1 VTETTDG
8 RTARARRIRGERR
21 VQVLRVARQVFSER
35 GYHAAS
41 IADIIAAA
49 GIARGTF
56 YLYFGNKRA
65 IFEQLLDELLAQ
77 LGRAVR
83 RIRIEEGAPT
93 PIDQMRENV
102 HRVLDVLEENRE
114 LTKILLRE
122 AVGLDSAFDEKLGA
136 FYGSVIGR
144 IRGGLDLGQE
154 LGLVRKCDSRV
165 AAHCVLGG
173 IKEVVYHALVAG
185 DLKNVGREALV
196 GEIVDYTLKGLFR

>member
-1 VTETTDG
+1 VAETTDG
-8 RTARARRIRGERR
+8 RAVRAKRIRDKRR
-21 VQVLRVARQVFSER
+21 AQVLRVARQVFSER

-65 IFEQLLDELLAQ
+65 IFDELLDELLAQ

-83 RIRIEEGAPT
+83 RISMEEGAPS
-93 PIDQMRENV
+93 PIDQIRANV
-102 HRVLDVLEENRE
+102 HRILDVLEENRE

-136 FYGSVIGR
+136 FYGSVIQR
-144 IRGGLDLGQE
+144 IQGGLDLGQQI
-154 LGLVRKCDSRV
+154 GLIRKCDCLV
-165 AAHCVLGG
+165 TAHCVLGG
-173 IKEVVYHALVAG
+173 VKEVVYQALVAG
-185 DLKNVGREALV
+185 GLGDVSREALV
-196 GEIVDYTLKGLFR
+196 GEIVDYTLRGLFR